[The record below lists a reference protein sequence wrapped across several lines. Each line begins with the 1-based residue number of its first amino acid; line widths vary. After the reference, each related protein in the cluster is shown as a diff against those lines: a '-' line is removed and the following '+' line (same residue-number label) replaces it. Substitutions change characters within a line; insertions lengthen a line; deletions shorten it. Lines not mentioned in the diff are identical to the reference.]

1 MFCSVSQSSAAHQNK
16 LEEMINELAVAMTAV
31 KHEQEYMEVRER
43 IHRASKLLTQLVTV
57 SPGGGVFPLPI
68 ILQIDHTKALTLELH

>member
-1 MFCSVSQSSAAHQNK
+1 MLIYFAGRGHVGWLHNCSWIVVICGTSVRLCNSSAAHQNK

-43 IHRASKLLTQLVTV
+43 VHRSSK
-57 SPGGGVFPLPI
+57 
-68 ILQIDHTKALTLELH
+68 